1 MKIKNNYNKN
11 HFIIKSPKLN
21 CANVENIL
29 LLLHLTNELP
39 IIELLFEIKRKLTLT
54 SYKTIKKYL
63 VYMADYELISYNG
76 QRHVY
81 NIIENGFDLLDFI
94 NKEKERSLTADNDD
108 LLITIER
115 VV

>member
-1 MKIKNNYNKN
+1 
-11 HFIIKSPKLN
+11 
-21 CANVENIL
+21 
-29 LLLHLTNELP
+29 
-39 IIELLFEIKRKLTLT
+39 
-54 SYKTIKKYL
+54 
-63 VYMADYELISYNG
+63 MADYELISYNG

>member
-1 MKIKNNYNKN
+1 
-11 HFIIKSPKLN
+11 
-21 CANVENIL
+21 
-29 LLLHLTNELP
+29 
-39 IIELLFEIKRKLTLT
+39 
-54 SYKTIKKYL
+54 
-63 VYMADYELISYNG
+63 MADYELISYNG

-81 NIIENGFDLLDFI
+81 NSIENGFDLLYFI

>member
-54 SYKTIKKYL
+54 SYKIIKKYL
-63 VYMADYELISYNG
+63 VYMADYELISYN
-76 QRHVY
+76 
-81 NIIENGFDLLDFI
+81 
-94 NKEKERSLTADNDD
+94 
-108 LLITIER
+108 
-115 VV
+115 